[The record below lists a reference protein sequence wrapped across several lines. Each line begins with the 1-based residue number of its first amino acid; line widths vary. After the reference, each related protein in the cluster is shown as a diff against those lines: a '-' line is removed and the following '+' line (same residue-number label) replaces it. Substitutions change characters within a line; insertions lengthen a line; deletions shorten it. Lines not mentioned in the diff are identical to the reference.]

1 MKISFLTKAVSKAQ
15 INVDW
20 VVLAALVLGVGV
32 VLLTSIGG
40 ILNGL
45 NFQLW
50 GEVGSRVT
58 GSTTQN
64 P

>member
-1 MKISFLTKAVSKAQ
+1 MKISFLTEAVSKAQ

-58 GSTTQN
+58 GATTQN

>member
-15 INVDW
+15 INVDG

-58 GSTTQN
+58 GATTQN

>member
-1 MKISFLTKAVSKAQ
+1 MKISFLNKAVSKAQ

-58 GSTTQN
+58 GATTQN

>member
-1 MKISFLTKAVSKAQ
+1 MKTSFLTKAVSKAQ
-15 INVDW
+15 INIDW

-40 ILNGL
+40 LLNGL

-58 GSTTQN
+58 GVTTQN
-64 P
+64 Q

>member
-1 MKISFLTKAVSKAQ
+1 
-15 INVDW
+15 
-20 VVLAALVLGVGV
+20 VVLTALVLGVGV

-58 GSTTQN
+58 GATTQN

>member
-1 MKISFLTKAVSKAQ
+1 MKISFLTKSVSKAQ

-58 GSTTQN
+58 GVTTQN